1 MVAGGWISVIGIII
15 IIIIVVV
22 VVVAIIAIIAA
33 GGVFF
38 PAIFYHP
45 GINGDYHI
53 GGSAELLGGTLLTEK
68 GYFNMLAVVFHG
80 LDGPGKIIIPGHE
93 DSYIIIV
100 LITVGDHIRSQLYIR
115 AFFIRGDAGPVGIDQ
130 PSQAQFSV
138 GDSVNPGEESLLLFV

>member
-22 VVVAIIAIIAA
+22 VIIAIIAA

-53 GGSAELLGGTLLTEK
+53 GGSAELLGGTLLTEQ
-68 GYFNMLAVVFHG
+68 GHFYVLAVVFYR
-80 LDGPGKIIIPGHE
+80 LDGPGKIIIACHE
-93 DSYIIIV
+93 DGYVIIV
-100 LITVGDHIRSQLYIR
+100 FIAVGYHIRGQLDVR

-138 GDSVNPGEESLLLFV
+138 GDSVNPGKESLLLLV